1 MLDAF
6 IRKGVRKILSRSG
19 REHTNEMNEDAI
31 TSMVFTPLRFMEPVE
46 ALNCFRLILTRQLAE
61 LTRSR
66 RVSSFSLKFWPVGLR
81 SNSTIGAKTTRCE
94 PDLVV
99 SFEFKEGPPVII
111 IGEMK
116 WDSYPSK
123 DQLEAQILRE
133 RNAIKELNPKA
144 EILMFAFVKF
154 KKQYMEGEGF
164 HRAGCQVFG
173 WTEFHQ
179 VLNRYLGTSPA
190 QDSAQRRWASDI
202 SEFLIRA
209 EQTIFTGIKED
220 YGPLPAADLAVFY
233 RRGFRGFSINSG
245 ELPSVERQYFYLAE
259 GSNDSLSNLSNI

>member
-1 MLDAF
+1 LPQADF
-6 IRKGVRKILSRSG
+6 DK
-19 REHTNEMNEDAI
+19 
-31 TSMVFTPLRFMEPVE
+31 
-46 ALNCFRLILTRQLAE
+46 QLVD

-66 RVSSFSLKFWPVGLR
+66 RVSSFSLKFWPVGLH

-94 PDLVV
+94 PDLVM
-99 SFEFKEGPPVII
+99 SFEFNEGPPVVI

-123 DQLEAQILRE
+123 AQLEAQIFRE
-133 RNAIKELNPKA
+133 RNAIKEGNPKA

-154 KKQYMEGEGF
+154 KKQYMKGEGF
-164 HRAGCQVFG
+164 HRAGCQVFE

-179 VLNRYLGTSPA
+179 VLNRYLGAYPA
-190 QDSAQRRWASDI
+190 QDSAQRRWAGDI

-209 EQTIFTGIKED
+209 EQNIFTGIKEN
-220 YGPLPAADLAVFY
+220 YGHLPTADLEPVFY

-245 ELPSVERQYFYLAE
+245 ELPSVKKQCFYLAE
-259 GSNDSLSNLSNI
+259 GE